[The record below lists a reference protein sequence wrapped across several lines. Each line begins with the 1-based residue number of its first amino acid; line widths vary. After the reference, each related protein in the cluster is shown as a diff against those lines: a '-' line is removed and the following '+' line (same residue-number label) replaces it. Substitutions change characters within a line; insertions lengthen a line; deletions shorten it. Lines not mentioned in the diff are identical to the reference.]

1 MSSIMASPTA
11 RDKQFRGLKRSK
23 RRPLVRRF
31 RRTFA
36 DSGLVFVRCALLAP
50 FDVWLTCYNRALQ
63 LNSLNRTTKHMVKT
77 IKIGNVGTKKVSV
90 PMGSEAK
97 HFGAGATS
105 FVVNDGLTVHWNQNG
120 KALGQAENLHA
131 QNSFGQY
138 LPKGVRFY
146 GDVIA
151 VIDDAASKPQASAKK
166 KGD

>member
-1 MSSIMASPTA
+1 
-11 RDKQFRGLKRSK
+11 
-23 RRPLVRRF
+23 VWRF
-31 RRTFA
+31 RRNFA
-36 DSGLVFVRCALLAP
+36 DTAVDYVRWALFPPFVA
-50 FDVWLTCYNRALQ
+50 WLTCYNRAPQ
-63 LNSLNRTTKHMVKT
+63 LNFLNRTTTHMVKT

-120 KALGQAENLHA
+120 KALGHGENLHA

-151 VIDDAASKPQASAKK
+151 VIGDAATKPQTSAKK
-166 KGD
+166 